1 MLRSFELGEA
11 LMNIYTQY
19 SSLKN
24 KRVLITGG
32 ATGIGAELVKAFAQ
46 QHAQV
51 GFIDIDHI
59 KAEELV
65 SELSSQTH
73 CSPWFRKVNV
83 SDTNKLKTTVD
94 EFAAQF
100 SGIDILIN
108 NVANDIRHSPE
119 DITEQEWFDC
129 MQLNLNSTF
138 FASQAALSHIKKNNK
153 GAIINFSSLN
163 VIIGPANM
171 VGYTTAKAGII
182 GMTKS
187 LAKDYGDF
195 NIRVNAI
202 LPGWVAT
209 ERQLNSWFTQSEEK
223 KWQAQMAIKKRIYPH
238 DIAKLALFL
247 ASDDSEMITG
257 QSLNIDGGRSS

>member
-1 MLRSFELGEA
+1 
-11 LMNIYTQY
+11 
-19 SSLKN
+19 
-24 KRVLITGG
+24 VLITGG

-51 GFIDIDHI
+51 GFIDIDTVN
-59 KAEELV
+59 AEKLV
-65 SELSSQTH
+65 SELSTQSHYT
-73 CSPWFRKVNV
+73 PWFRQVDV
-83 SDTNKLKTTVD
+83 TDTNTLKNTID
-94 EFAAQF
+94 EFAEQF

-108 NVANDIRHSPE
+108 NVANDVRHSPD

-138 FASQAALSHIKKNNK
+138 FASQAALSHIKKNNA
-153 GAIINFSSLN
+153 GSIINFSSLN
-163 VIIGPANM
+163 VIIGPENM

-202 LPGWVAT
+202 LPGWIAT
-209 ERQLNSWFTQSEEK
+209 QRQLDSWLTESEEK